1 MKDTIKKILQEF
13 KIDELE
19 RKNFKDGEIV
29 MEYIE
34 GYEYPRYVLYYDSPE
49 QISVGGTK
57 EDEYEMIA
65 EFDSRFF
72 DAGMVETIIDYLMS
86 RQ

>member
-13 KIDELE
+13 KIDELARE
-19 RKNFKDGEIV
+19 DYRDGEIV

-34 GYEYPRYVLYYDSPE
+34 GYDHPRYVLYYDSPQ
-49 QISVGGTK
+49 QISIEGPK

-72 DAGMVETIIDYLMS
+72 DGEMVKTIIQYLQS
-86 RQ
+86 KK

>member
-13 KIDELE
+13 KIDELARE
-19 RKNFKDGEIV
+19 EYREGEIV

-34 GYEYPRYVLYYDSPE
+34 GYDYPRYVLYYDSPQ
-49 QISVGGTK
+49 QISIEGPK

-72 DAGMVETIIDYLMS
+72 DGEMVKTIIKYLQS
-86 RQ
+86 RK

>member
-1 MKDTIKKILQEF
+1 MKSVIKKILSEF
-13 KIDELE
+13 KIDELSRNE
-19 RKNFKDGEIV
+19 YKDGEIV
-29 MEYIE
+29 MEYVE
-34 GYEYPRYVLYYDSPE
+34 VYDYPRYVLYYDSPQ
-49 QISVGGTK
+49 QISIEGPK

-72 DAGMVETIIDYLMS
+72 DAGMIQTIIDYLKS